1 MWQATDSTNA
11 KANAKAKAKVLA
23 DRYQRI
29 AREAP
34 NGV

>member
-11 KANAKAKAKVLA
+11 KAKAKAKVLA

>member
-1 MWQATDSTNA
+1 MWQATDST
-11 KANAKAKAKVLA
+11 NAKAKAKVLA